1 MTQQQFIGKG
11 DIFLVDPNSVD
22 PANNNFSNPT
32 QTANRMYA
40 ESFKIEL
47 SMATDEIKLLGTN
60 GSQVRVYGPEP
71 VELETTITNWSPKFV
86 DSIIGRD
93 SENRVFSKFV
103 TFLVQAQLQTQGLN
117 ITEDVQIIT
126 FGQFLS
132 GPFVMMEAATAGKLD
147 YTFSVLKLSM
157 KGKGF
162 SLDYN
167 FEG

>member
-1 MTQQQFIGKG
+1 MTQKFIGKG
-11 DIFLVDPNSVD
+11 DVFLVDPASVD
-22 PANNNFSNPT
+22 PENNNFSNPR

-47 SMATDEIKLLGTN
+47 NMATDEIKLLGTN

-93 SENRVFSKFV
+93 EENRVFSKYV
-103 TFLVQAQLQTQGLN
+103 TFLLQAKLQTQGLN

-132 GPFVMMEAATAGKLD
+132 GPFVMMQAATAGKLD
-147 YTFSVLKLSM
+147 YTFSVEKLSM
-157 KGKGF
+157 KGNGF
-162 SLDYN
+162 SMDYN
-167 FEG
+167 FVG